1 MHALELFTRVEW
13 CSDVQAI
20 QWPLLHKELGAT
32 LGVTWPKGVLVH
44 GPSGVGK
51 SSAVIQIV
59 QESEAVLYTVTP
71 ATLIGQYMGESE
83 RHLREIFENAH
94 KQAGTCGKTHV
105 ILIEEADA
113 LFPRRK
119 AENHHE
125 ARLVGQLLTL
135 MDGLGAKTTGKGDGH
150 VVVVAITTHPN
161 VIDPALRRPGRF
173 DREILVPVPSPNA
186 RMQILQALFSQMKN
200 IDPNVD
206 VEAIASKC
214 HGYTG
219 ADLKSLCSATVLRHA
234 YSSTKDTGILLTTD
248 DFIDGMED
256 VGASVARSIA
266 EKFPPARWDD
276 IGGLEDVKSSLEKA
290 TVWPITRANDF
301 QRLGIKFPK
310 GVLLHGP
317 PGCAKTT
324 LARAAAT
331 ASGATFIPLLG
342 TSLYSMYVGDGEAE
356 LRRAFSRARLSSPS
370 VLFIDE
376 IDSLV
381 GSRNGEHQQSGIES
395 STRLLTTFLTEM
407 DGIDSSLGGVLVLA
421 TTNRPFAIDTALLRP
436 GRFDVHIF
444 VPPPDTKGRVQ
455 ALQVH
460 SKNMPLDDD
469 VSLEDIALRTENFTG
484 AEIQALC
491 KEAAMAALRENVLEA
506 KIIRSKHFD
515 AALMGITPAHSSSEL
530 EQYAKWPRSVE

>member
-173 DREILVPVPSPNA
+173 DREILVPVPS
-186 RMQILQALFSQMKN
+186 
-200 IDPNVD
+200 
-206 VEAIASKC
+206 
-214 HGYTG
+214 
-219 ADLKSLCSATVLRHA
+219 LRHQA
-234 YSSTKDTGILLTTD
+234 VHTG
-248 DFIDGMED
+248 
-256 VGASVARSIA
+256 
-266 EKFPPARWDD
+266 
-276 IGGLEDVKSSLEKA
+276 
-290 TVWPITRANDF
+290 
-301 QRLGIKFPK
+301 
-310 GVLLHGP
+310 H
-317 PGCAKTT
+317 
-324 LARAAAT
+324 
-331 ASGATFIPLLG
+331 
-342 TSLYSMYVGDGEAE
+342 
-356 LRRAFSRARLSSPS
+356 
-370 VLFIDE
+370 
-376 IDSLV
+376 
-381 GSRNGEHQQSGIES
+381 H
-395 STRLLTTFLTEM
+395 
-407 DGIDSSLGGVLVLA
+407 
-421 TTNRPFAIDTALLRP
+421 
-436 GRFDVHIF
+436 
-444 VPPPDTKGRVQ
+444 
-455 ALQVH
+455 
-460 SKNMPLDDD
+460 
-469 VSLEDIALRTENFTG
+469 
-484 AEIQALC
+484 
-491 KEAAMAALRENVLEA
+491 
-506 KIIRSKHFD
+506 
-515 AALMGITPAHSSSEL
+515 
-530 EQYAKWPRSVE
+530 